1 MNKTL
6 FLIRG
11 LPGSGKSTTA
21 ELLSENA
28 RYPVL
33 SADMYFY
40 NNLVV
45 YQFDPSKLHYAH
57 KWCYDSV
64 ERLMQRPTY
73 FWHLV
78 KTTKIFVANTFTTE
92 IEMQGYFDF
101 ASKYGYNVVTLICE
115 NRHGSTSIHNV
126 APETIDKMKK
136 RFNVKL

>member
-21 ELLSENA
+21 EILSENG

-40 NNLVV
+40 DENGV
-45 YQFDPSKLHYAH
+45 YQFDPSKLHSAH
-57 KWCYDSV
+57 EWCYKSV
-64 ERLMQRPTY
+64 ERLMQRPIY

-92 IEMQGYFDF
+92 HEMEEYFDLAF
-101 ASKYGYNVVTLICE
+101 KYGYKVVSLICE
-115 NRHGSTSIHNV
+115 NRHGSNSVHNV
-126 APETIDKMKK
+126 APETILKMKK